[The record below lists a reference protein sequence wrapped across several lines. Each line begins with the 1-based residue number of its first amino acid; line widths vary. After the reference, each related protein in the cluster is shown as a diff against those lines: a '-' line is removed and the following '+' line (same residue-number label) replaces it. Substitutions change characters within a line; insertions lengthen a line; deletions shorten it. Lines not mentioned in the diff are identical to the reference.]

1 MKSSRNLIYKYYDNK
16 KYRRILFFVTDGLL
30 VVNSNLLHN
39 SNSAYSLAL
48 TLTDG
53 HNTVTGQ
60 TIAVTIVSTYLH
72 IVIIVGVGNKI
83 NSIVENCTI
92 FTLIKIK
99 CQNILR

>member
-1 MKSSRNLIYKYYDNK
+1 MKSSRNSIYKYYDNER
-16 KYRRILFFVTDGLL
+16 YQRILFFVITDGLL

-39 SNSAYSLAL
+39 SKSAYSLAL

-72 IVIIVGVGNKI
+72 SHYCWGW
-83 NSIVENCTI
+83 
-92 FTLIKIK
+92 
-99 CQNILR
+99 